1 MSSIAEGQVAIETI
15 RQIQSTEN
23 VDDAVRDFVGYIYR
37 YGFSVIHIGQ
47 LVNPMRVPTD
57 QRILVSTWPN
67 DYQKLRRERHRFI
80 QDPLARHARRT
91 KKPFRWSDIYR
102 ICDDAGKAV
111 LDEAR
116 EFDLADGLVIP
127 VANYDSVPGAVSIG
141 TDSFEI
147 GTPEIDLLHLVC
159 QTTYSHIERLL
170 GVCPFQIK
178 AHLTPRER
186 EVLTM
191 AAAGKTNPD
200 IAIILGL
207 SEYTVRDYFSAI
219 SKKLESTTR
228 THSVAIA
235 LARDLI
241 LP

>member
-1 MSSIAEGQVAIETI
+1 LSSIAEGQVAIETI

-47 LVNPMRVPTD
+47 LVNP
-57 QRILVSTWPN
+57 
-67 DYQKLRRERHRFI
+67 RERHRFI